1 MDKESIILN
10 KKVAKIAE
18 RIANKTKY
26 SIKLKKKTKVAA
38 EKYKVGDKVVVKS
51 LDWYNENKDEY
62 GVVSVPCGFTK
73 EMQLYCGKIL
83 TIRRVTEYSYYVKG
97 NTWLW
102 SDEMF
107 EGLAGG
113 IYAYLET
120 KDIKDLPKDFAEC
133 AKLFHI
139 SEDALVGKCRDVLS
153 TEAEKLRICRKAYWI
168 LADWEPDWKKN
179 TKKHCIVERNGKVS
193 VATTISK
200 PREFAFPTPEM
211 ANAFGKNFKKELDM
225 CKEILK

>member
-1 MDKESIILN
+1 MS
-10 KKVAKIAE
+10 
-18 RIANKTKY
+18 
-26 SIKLKKKTKVAA
+26 A

-51 LDWYNENKDEY
+51 LDWYNKNKDAG
-62 GVVSVPCGFTK
+62 GVVRVPCSFVK
-73 EMQLYCGKIL
+73 DMQQFCGKTL
-83 TIRRVTEYSYYVKG
+83 VIRGVNVYSYYVEG
-97 NTWLW
+97 NSYLW

-107 EGLAGG
+107 EGLAGK
-113 IYAYLET
+113 ISAYLET

-133 AKLFHI
+133 ANLLYI
-139 SEDALVGKCRDVLS
+139 SEDVLVGKCRDALS
-153 TEAEKLRICRKAYWI
+153 TEAEKLRICRKAYWM

-211 ANAFGKNFKKELDM
+211 ANAFSKNFKKELDM